1 MGDMISNE
9 DRKTQ
14 IGQAITAQRELAE
27 KTVVKSAAL
36 LGIPPDEYL
45 QFERGE
51 KSPSLPQLEA
61 LAYFFKVPFGS
72 LLEFQAVTGIPRVDL
87 ASITSLISLREKII
101 SSLLKKSRLDKGFS
115 VEDLAYQ
122 AQLTVDDINAYEI
135 DQNPIPQPILENLCA
150 VLDVKLESLF
160 SSITAQPEEATQI
173 PIHADPNLLGE
184 MPVHL
189 VAFFSDPNNIPY
201 LELAMKLS
209 QLDAAKIREIAE
221 SLLEIT
227 Y

>member
-1 MGDMISNE
+1 MGDMITNE

-27 KTVVKSAAL
+27 KTVVKTAAL

-122 AQLTVDDINAYEI
+122 TQLTVDDINAYEI
-135 DQNPIPQPILENLCA
+135 DQNPIPQPILENLCT
-150 VLDVKLESLF
+150 VLDIKLESLF
-160 SSITAQPEEATQI
+160 SSITAQPEEETSA
-173 PIHADPNLLGE
+173 
-184 MPVHL
+184 
-189 VAFFSDPNNIPY
+189 
-201 LELAMKLS
+201 
-209 QLDAAKIREIAE
+209 
-221 SLLEIT
+221 
-227 Y
+227 